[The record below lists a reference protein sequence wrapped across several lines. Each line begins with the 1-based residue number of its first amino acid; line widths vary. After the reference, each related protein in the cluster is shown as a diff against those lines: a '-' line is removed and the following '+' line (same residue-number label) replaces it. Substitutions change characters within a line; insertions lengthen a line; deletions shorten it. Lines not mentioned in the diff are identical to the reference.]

1 MTWFAGSLIIWSRSA
16 APNGDN
22 PDPPCHFW
30 ERVMMVEAGDVDE
43 AVQKLTDFGNADAAE
58 NSTQTDDGDEVA
70 PPPSEEGAEQLVFMG
85 VRKVRAIESVGPPG
99 TEPAGDLVEVMFSE
113 MESRNKTDLLKVAA
127 GKDVIVRY
135 ID

>member
-1 MTWFAGSLIIWSRSA
+1 MTWFAGSLIIWSRT
-16 APNGDN
+16 APNDDN

-30 ERVMMVEAGDVDE
+30 ERVMMVEADDVDE

-58 NSTQTDDGDEVA
+58 NSTQPDDGDEVA
-70 PPPSEEGAEQLVFMG
+70 PAPSAAGAERLVFMG
-85 VRKVRAIESVGPPG
+85 VRKVRALEPVGPPG
-99 TEPAGDLVEVMFSE
+99 AEPAGDLVEVMFSE
-113 MESRNKTDLLKVAA
+113 MEARNKSDLLKVAA

>member
-1 MTWFAGSLIIWSRSA
+1 MTWFAGSLIIWSRTA
-16 APNGDN
+16 APNDDN

-30 ERVMMVEAGDVDE
+30 ERVMMVEADDVDR

-58 NSTQTDDGDEVA
+58 NSTQPDEGDDIQ
-70 PPPSEEGAEQLVFMG
+70 PSSSEAGAEQLVFMG

-99 TEPAGDLVEVMFSE
+99 AEPAGDLVEVMFSE
-113 MESRNKTDLLKVAA
+113 MEARNKTDLLKVAA